1 MANNNKRKNRYLVL
15 QRIVTALLTV
25 SLTLLVALGIYAF
38 PPGLRIIRNKNGL
51 SRNQPLP
58 LSMPRIIPVLAAT
71 RRSSLFAKA

>member
-38 PPGLRIIRNKNGL
+38 STWFTDYTESKT
-51 SRNQPLP
+51 
-58 LSMPRIIPVLAAT
+58 A
-71 RRSSLFAKA
+71 